1 MNTQTAFQI
10 PDLQFS
16 SEQTPIIETLT
27 TIRTEWELVADGK
40 SLLNLEGSVGL
51 ILFDIVIRLNI
62 PVDEQRFLLGST
74 LFEEI
79 AEFVKKES

>member
-10 PDLQFS
+10 PDLQLS
-16 SEQTPIIETLT
+16 SDQTPIIETLT

-51 ILFDIVIRLNI
+51 ILFDIVTRLNI
-62 PVDEQRFLLGST
+62 PVDEQQFLLGSA
-74 LFEEI
+74 LFEEV
-79 AEFVKKES
+79 AEFVRKQS